1 MLSIKGSRAR
11 AAQGKDFRMISLVA
25 KDKGDIVAQLRTGG
39 LMQRLAYGCFSVC
52 CLVLVTAATLM
63 ADVTGS
69 IQGYVRDSSGAVITG
84 AQVTATEVATNL
96 QRGTTTDSQ
105 GAYTFLA
112 LPPGKYRIVA
122 TITGFREATLNDVDL
137 KVNDELRFDL
147 TLVVGAAQETISV
160 EANTVQVQ
168 TVSTALGTTIE
179 SPQILAM
186 PLNGRSYLDLLSL
199 QAGVAPLNTNSG
211 YSDRGPASGLYGSAG
226 NVSTDGQPEWA
237 NAFLVNGAEVNETKN
252 MGAGLI
258 PNADS
263 VAEFRLLTNSF
274 SAEYGKFTG
283 SVMNTV
289 TKSGTN
295 RFHGDLFEFYRN
307 QGMDATTYFDP
318 TKAELKQHQFGGV
331 LGGPIWKDKI
341 FFFTDFQQTRRVAGA
356 STGQIDVLNAD
367 ERNGIFPDTV
377 LTGRVQGSAWAQ
389 MLTNRNPSGGI
400 ISAGTPYVQLGT
412 PVTTNGVPGRDLS
425 AYEDPV
431 SVATMKFIPAA
442 NLGGSL
448 YADSSHSGSLVD
460 TNLGERIDLNNHT
473 TGDWAFYYHY
483 DDATATL
490 PIYQQEYM
498 SIASLPGFPVSEP
511 SRNQLF
517 TLSNTKTFGTK
528 SVNIVRL
535 QFFRTAV
542 HTAQPSSSSKISSY
556 GQFGFNTDP
565 ATGGLINTGTS
576 GYPLSIPTM
585 MFNNFAIGNNWLN
598 LYQPDSTY
606 GVGDT
611 FSRAMGAHSLSF
623 GGDFRYY
630 QLNVRNECGP
640 NGYFAF
646 NGNETGLDLSDYYLG
661 APAGFVQCSVQLLD
675 NRTRYGG
682 LFVSDTWKAK
692 SNLTLN
698 LGLRWDIARPWS
710 DVYGRLTTAVP
721 GLQSVKFPNSPEG
734 NVVPGDPGVPSTISP
749 TRWNNFGPRLGLAW
763 APSGGIWGENKTS
776 VRAAYGIYY
785 LGAAD
790 NGNFGIIGDA
800 PWGLYWASS
809 QPPEFADPYITRADA
824 VTQGKHFPFIFPSGP
839 GPFPNFLFGSLMP
852 LYVPGYY
859 PGNKTQMAE
868 HYNASIQRQLDKST
882 VLTVSYVGTQG
893 HHIQRNVPLIYG
905 SAALCQSLPGCGPGG
920 EGGVYTLGRQNV
932 YGTLVGLINNQAI
945 SPNYT
950 NSAGGP
956 VVAFASAT
964 WNQNSGNSNYNSLQV
979 SAERRARDLTFLAS
993 YTYSHSLDNYSAAY
1007 DPRDPSRAYG
1017 NSTFD
1022 MRHNLVLSYNWDI
1035 PFARLLGS
1043 RRITTGWHITG
1054 ISRFNSG
1061 IPINLQSGGDYAM
1074 TNLGLDYPTQVSSIQ
1089 KFDAHRPSH
1098 YYFNPADFASKLSCG
1113 YEVCGVT
1120 GNAKQF
1126 AFTGPGTITTDLGL
1140 EKDTKLTEGTEFNM
1154 RFEVFNAFNHTN
1166 FLSSGINGNA
1176 NSSQFGQATTAASG
1190 RIGQVSAKFIF

>member
-1 MLSIKGSRAR
+1 MKR
-11 AAQGKDFRMISLVA
+11 AATLVFLP
-25 KDKGDIVAQLRTGG
+25 VL
-39 LMQRLAYGCFSVC
+39 
-52 CLVLVTAATLM
+52 LVLLATDALM

-69 IQGYVRDSSGAVITG
+69 IQGYVRDSSGAVVTG
-84 AQVTATEVATNL
+84 AHVTVTEVSTNL
-96 QRGTTTDSQ
+96 QRGTTTDTQ
-105 GAYTFLA
+105 GAYNLLA
-112 LPPGKYRIVA
+112 LPPGRYRIVA
-122 TITGFREATLNDVDL
+122 GATGFREATINDVDL

-147 TLVVGAAQETISV
+147 ALTVGGEQQVVSV
-160 EANTVQVQ
+160 EANAVQVQ

-179 SPQILAM
+179 SRQILAM

-211 YSDRGPASGLYGSAG
+211 YSDRSPSSGLYSSAG

-295 RFHGDLFEFYRN
+295 QLHGDLFEFYRN
-307 QGMDATTYFDP
+307 QGLAATSYFDT

-331 LGGPIWKDKI
+331 LGGPVWKDKI

-356 STGQIDVLNAD
+356 STGLIDVLSTD
-367 ERNGIFPDTV
+367 ERNGIFPDSV
-377 LTGRVQGSAWAQ
+377 LTGSVQGAAWAQ
-389 MLTNRNPSGGI
+389 TLSSRNPSGGTV
-400 ISAGTPYVQLGT
+400 SPGTPYVQLGT

-431 SVATMKFIPAA
+431 AAATMKFIPTA
-442 NLGGSL
+442 NLGGTGYS
-448 YADSSHSGSLVD
+448 DSSHSGSLVD
-460 TNLGERIDLNNHT
+460 TNLGERIDLINHL
-473 TGDWAFYYHY
+473 TGNWAFYYHY
-483 DDATATL
+483 DDASATL
-490 PIYQQEYM
+490 PIYNQAYM
-498 SIASLPGFPVSEP
+498 GIASLPGFPVTEP

-517 TLSNTKTFGTK
+517 TLSNTKTFGTN
-528 SVNIVRL
+528 SVNVATL

-542 HTAQPSSSSKISSY
+542 HTAQPSSGTKISSY
-556 GQFGFNTDP
+556 SQFGYNTDP
-565 ATGGLINTGTS
+565 TSGGLISTGTS

-585 MFNNFAIGNNWLN
+585 DFNNFAIGNNWLN
-598 LYQPDSTY
+598 LYQPNSTY
-606 GVGDT
+606 GVADT
-611 FSRAMGAHSLSF
+611 FTKAMGAHSLSA

-640 NGYFAF
+640 NGYYQFS
-646 NGNETGLDLSDYYLG
+646 GSETGLDLSDYYVG
-661 APAGFVQCSVQLLD
+661 APGGFVQCSVQLLD
-675 NRTRYGG
+675 NRTRYGAV
-682 LFVSDTWKAK
+682 FAQDTWKAK
-692 SNLTLN
+692 SDLTIN
-698 LGLRWDIARPWS
+698 LGLRWDVARPWS
-710 DVYGRLTTAVP
+710 DLFGRLTTPDP
-721 GLQSVKFPNSPEG
+721 GVQSVKFPNSPQG
-734 NVVPGDPGVPSTISP
+734 NVVPGDPGVASTISP
-749 TRWNNFGPRLGLAW
+749 TRWNNLGPRLGLAW

-776 VRAAYGIYY
+776 VRAAYGVYY

-809 QPPEFADPYITRADA
+809 QPPEFANPYVTRA
-824 VTQGKHFPFIFPSGP
+824 TGISQGQHFPFIFPSGP
-839 GPFPNFLFGSLMP
+839 GPFSNFQFGSLLP

-893 HHIQRNVPLIYG
+893 HHIQRNVPLIWG
-905 SAALCQSLPGCGPGG
+905 SASLCNSLSGCGPGG
-920 EGGVYTLGRQNV
+920 EGGVYTLNGQNV
-932 YGTLVGLINNQAI
+932 YGTLVGLIHNQAI
-945 SPNYT
+945 SPNYH

-956 VVAFASAT
+956 VVAFASTT

-979 SAERRARDLTFLAS
+979 SAERRARDLTFLVS
-993 YTYSHSLDNYSAAY
+993 YTYAHSLDNYSAAY
-1007 DPRDPSRAYG
+1007 DPRDPARSYG
-1017 NSTFD
+1017 PSTFD
-1022 MRHNLVLSYNWDI
+1022 MRHNLVVSYNWNL
-1035 PFARLLGS
+1035 PFDRILGS
-1043 RRITTGWHITG
+1043 RRITSGWYITG
-1054 ISRFNSG
+1054 ISRFSSG
-1061 IPINLQSGGDYAM
+1061 IPIGLQSGGDFAL
-1074 TNLGLDYPTQVSSIQ
+1074 TNLGLDYPTAIGAIQ
-1089 KFDAHRPSH
+1089 KDNPRDSLGH
-1098 YYFNPADFASKLSCG
+1098 YYFSPSAFASGLSCG

-1120 GNAKQF
+1120 GSAKQYSF
-1126 AFTGPGTITTDLGL
+1126 SGPGMISTDLGL
-1140 EKDTKLTEGTEFNM
+1140 EKDTKLTESTAFNL
-1154 RFEVFNAFNHTN
+1154 RFEMFNVFNHTN
-1166 FLSSGINGNA
+1166 FLASGVIGNA
-1176 NSSQFGQATTAASG
+1176 NSSQFGEATTAAPG